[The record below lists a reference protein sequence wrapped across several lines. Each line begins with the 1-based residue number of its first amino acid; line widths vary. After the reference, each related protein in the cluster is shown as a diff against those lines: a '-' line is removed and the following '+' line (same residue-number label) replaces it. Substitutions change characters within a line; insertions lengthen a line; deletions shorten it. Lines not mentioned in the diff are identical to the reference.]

1 MLYLYDTT
9 LRDGAQGQSV
19 TFSLQDKEQVI
30 QRLDEV
36 GMHFIE
42 AGNPASNPKDAELY
56 ERMRTQPLK
65 NAKLVAFGST
75 RRVGAEAHADAG
87 LNVLANVGCQH
98 VAIFGKSWDFHVR
111 EVLHTT
117 LQENLNMI
125 ADSVRF
131 LCQAGKTVFFDAEHF
146 FDGYAAN
153 PRYAMETL
161 QAASD
166 AGAQFLVLCDTNGG
180 TLPEDIALCAQAG
193 FSAVELRKGTLLRYL
208 RGGGTLEALR
218 QTLEEQHVRAASL
231 NALESISFQTKAGG
245 RMLRELS
252 EWCFAACRV
261 LGCGCMEVIASFN
274 VPEGISAAAICRE
287 TADSL
292 LRLSDAAADYGVR
305 LALEF
310 MAVPGSS
317 VRTFAQCAEI
327 LETVDRANVGML
339 LDTWHFC
346 AGGSRPEELS
356 ALRGDRL
363 FMVHVSDCPA
373 RAPFTAQRAESYW
386 PGEGDAPLEELLR
399 NVRAIGYDGPCS
411 VEVMDPNVLA
421 LPAGDAIR
429 RAAETMKPLL
439 ARVER

>member
-1 MLYLYDTT
+1 MELCFNEMTVMKN
-9 LRDGAQGQSV
+9 GA
-19 TFSLQDKEQVI
+19 
-30 QRLDEV
+30 
-36 GMHFIE
+36 
-42 AGNPASNPKDAELY
+42 
-56 ERMRTQPLK
+56 
-65 NAKLVAFGST
+65 
-75 RRVGAEAHADAG
+75 
-87 LNVLANVGCQH
+87 
-98 VAIFGKSWDFHVR
+98 
-111 EVLHTT
+111 
-117 LQENLNMI
+117 
-125 ADSVRF
+125 
-131 LCQAGKTVFFDAEHF
+131 
-146 FDGYAAN
+146 
-153 PRYAMETL
+153 
-161 QAASD
+161 
-166 AGAQFLVLCDTNGG
+166 
-180 TLPEDIALCAQAG
+180 LPEDIALCAQAG

-231 NALESISFQTKAGG
+231 NALESVSFQTKAGG

-252 EWCFAACRV
+252 DWCFAACRV

-274 VPEGISAAAICRE
+274 VPEGTSAAAICRE

-356 ALRGDRL
+356 ALRGDRI

-386 PGEGDAPLEELLR
+386 PGEGDAPLEKLLR
-399 NVRAIGYDGPCS
+399 SVRATGYDGPCS

-421 LPAGDAIR
+421 LPA
-429 RAAETMKPLL
+429 ETMKPLL

>member
-1 MLYLYDTT
+1 MELCFNEMTVMKN
-9 LRDGAQGQSV
+9 GA
-19 TFSLQDKEQVI
+19 
-30 QRLDEV
+30 
-36 GMHFIE
+36 
-42 AGNPASNPKDAELY
+42 
-56 ERMRTQPLK
+56 
-65 NAKLVAFGST
+65 
-75 RRVGAEAHADAG
+75 
-87 LNVLANVGCQH
+87 
-98 VAIFGKSWDFHVR
+98 
-111 EVLHTT
+111 
-117 LQENLNMI
+117 
-125 ADSVRF
+125 
-131 LCQAGKTVFFDAEHF
+131 
-146 FDGYAAN
+146 
-153 PRYAMETL
+153 
-161 QAASD
+161 
-166 AGAQFLVLCDTNGG
+166 
-180 TLPEDIALCAQAG
+180 LPEDIALCAQAG

-208 RGGGTLEALR
+208 RGGGTLEALW

-231 NALESISFQTKAGG
+231 NALESVSFQTKAGG

-252 EWCFAACRV
+252 DWCFAACRV

-274 VPEGISAAAICRE
+274 VPEGISTAAICRE

-310 MAVPGSS
+310 MAMPGSS
-317 VRTFAQCAEI
+317 VQTFAQCAEI
-327 LETVDRANVGML
+327 LEAVDRANVGML

-363 FMVHVSDCPA
+363 FMVHVSDCPV

-399 NVRAIGYDGPCS
+399 NVRATGYDGPCS

>member
-1 MLYLYDTT
+1 M
-9 LRDGAQGQSV
+9 
-19 TFSLQDKEQVI
+19 
-30 QRLDEV
+30 
-36 GMHFIE
+36 
-42 AGNPASNPKDAELY
+42 ELCFN
-56 ERMRTQPLK
+56 EMTVMK
-65 NAKLVAFGST
+65 N
-75 RRVGAEAHADAG
+75 
-87 LNVLANVGCQH
+87 
-98 VAIFGKSWDFHVR
+98 
-111 EVLHTT
+111 
-117 LQENLNMI
+117 
-125 ADSVRF
+125 
-131 LCQAGKTVFFDAEHF
+131 
-146 FDGYAAN
+146 
-153 PRYAMETL
+153 
-161 QAASD
+161 
-166 AGAQFLVLCDTNGG
+166 G

-231 NALESISFQTKAGG
+231 NALESVSFQARAGG
-245 RMLRELS
+245 RMLRELGD
-252 EWCFAACRV
+252 WCFAACRV
-261 LGCGCMEVIASFN
+261 LGCGCMEVIASFH

-327 LETVDRANVGML
+327 LDTVDRANVGML

-399 NVRAIGYDGPCS
+399 SVRATGYDGPCS

-421 LPAGDAIR
+421 LPAEEAIR
-429 RAAETMKPLL
+429 RAAETRSRCLRGWSGKRSALRAEDHRL
-439 ARVER
+439 ARAGENTVFHGDGTAVDEVFIHAVGGVHAHIGGFRLEGEYAHKALTRASALKEREVVRIVCVGEEPVGAAKLVLDCVQAAQQTAQIMTGAAVDGVEVGNDGAEGARRRVIADVNGIDHLILQARIGVCSHVALPPQCFMPRL

>member
-1 MLYLYDTT
+1 M
-9 LRDGAQGQSV
+9 
-19 TFSLQDKEQVI
+19 
-30 QRLDEV
+30 
-36 GMHFIE
+36 
-42 AGNPASNPKDAELY
+42 ELCFN
-56 ERMRTQPLK
+56 EMTVMK
-65 NAKLVAFGST
+65 N
-75 RRVGAEAHADAG
+75 
-87 LNVLANVGCQH
+87 
-98 VAIFGKSWDFHVR
+98 
-111 EVLHTT
+111 
-117 LQENLNMI
+117 
-125 ADSVRF
+125 
-131 LCQAGKTVFFDAEHF
+131 
-146 FDGYAAN
+146 
-153 PRYAMETL
+153 
-161 QAASD
+161 
-166 AGAQFLVLCDTNGG
+166 G

-231 NALESISFQTKAGG
+231 NALESISFQTKDGG

-252 EWCFAACRV
+252 DWCFAACRV
-261 LGCGCMEVIASFN
+261 LGCDCMEVIASFN
-274 VPEGISAAAICRE
+274 VPEGTSAAAICCE

-327 LETVDRANVGML
+327 LEAVDRANVGML

-373 RAPFTAQRAESYW
+373 RA
-386 PGEGDAPLEELLR
+386 
-399 NVRAIGYDGPCS
+399 
-411 VEVMDPNVLA
+411 A
-421 LPAGDAIR
+421 L
-429 RAAETMKPLL
+429 
-439 ARVER
+439 

>member
-1 MLYLYDTT
+1 MSHPVYGLNE
-9 LRDGAQGQSV
+9 LREMFLRFFES
-19 TFSLQDKEQVI
+19 
-30 QRLDEV
+30 
-36 GMHFIE
+36 
-42 AGNPASNPKDAELY
+42 
-56 ERMRTQPLK
+56 ERMELCFNEMTVMK
-65 NAKLVAFGST
+65 N
-75 RRVGAEAHADAG
+75 GA
-87 LNVLANVGCQH
+87 
-98 VAIFGKSWDFHVR
+98 
-111 EVLHTT
+111 
-117 LQENLNMI
+117 
-125 ADSVRF
+125 
-131 LCQAGKTVFFDAEHF
+131 
-146 FDGYAAN
+146 
-153 PRYAMETL
+153 
-161 QAASD
+161 
-166 AGAQFLVLCDTNGG
+166 
-180 TLPEDIALCAQAG
+180 LPEDIALCAQAG
-193 FSAVELRKGTLLRYL
+193 FSTVELRKGTLLRYL

-231 NALESISFQTKAGG
+231 NALESVSFQTRAGG

-252 EWCFAACRV
+252 DWCFAACRV
-261 LGCGCMEVIASFN
+261 LGCGCMEVIASFH

-317 VRTFAQCAEI
+317 VQTFAQCAEI
-327 LETVDRANVGML
+327 LETVDRGNVGML

-399 NVRAIGYDGPCS
+399 SVRATGYDGPCS

>member
-1 MLYLYDTT
+1 M
-9 LRDGAQGQSV
+9 
-19 TFSLQDKEQVI
+19 
-30 QRLDEV
+30 
-36 GMHFIE
+36 
-42 AGNPASNPKDAELY
+42 ELCFN
-56 ERMRTQPLK
+56 EMTVMK
-65 NAKLVAFGST
+65 N
-75 RRVGAEAHADAG
+75 
-87 LNVLANVGCQH
+87 
-98 VAIFGKSWDFHVR
+98 
-111 EVLHTT
+111 
-117 LQENLNMI
+117 
-125 ADSVRF
+125 
-131 LCQAGKTVFFDAEHF
+131 
-146 FDGYAAN
+146 
-153 PRYAMETL
+153 
-161 QAASD
+161 
-166 AGAQFLVLCDTNGG
+166 G

-231 NALESISFQTKAGG
+231 NALESVSFQARAGG

-252 EWCFAACRV
+252 DWCFAACRV
-261 LGCGCMEVIASFN
+261 LGCDCMEVIASFN

-305 LALEF
+305 
-310 MAVPGSS
+310 G
-317 VRTFAQCAEI
+317 
-327 LETVDRANVGML
+327 NVGML

-399 NVRAIGYDGPCS
+399 NVRATGYDGPCS

-421 LPAGDAIR
+421 LPAEEAIR

>member
-98 VAIFGKSWDFHVR
+98 VAIFVKSCDFHVR
-111 EVLHTT
+111 E
-117 LQENLNMI
+117 
-125 ADSVRF
+125 VRF

-180 TLPEDIALCAQAG
+180 TLPEDI
-193 FSAVELRKGTLLRYL
+193 RNT
-208 RGGGTLEALR
+208 
-218 QTLEEQHVRAASL
+218 VRAAAERFPGKIGIHCHNDSGVAAAGSL
-231 NALESISFQTKAGG
+231 TAV
-245 RMLRELS
+245 RMGATMVQGTVNGLGERCGNTDLCTVIPNLVLKMGIDCFPNLPLLTSLS
-252 EWCFAACRV
+252 KFVSSVAN
-261 LGCGCMEVIASFN
+261 LSHQPGCGGQQ
-274 VPEGISAAAICRE
+274 P
-287 TADSL
+287 L
-292 LRLSDAAADYGVR
+292 LRHLRSGR
-305 LALEF
+305 
-310 MAVPGSS
+310 
-317 VRTFAQCAEI
+317 AQQ
-327 LETVDRANVGML
+327 
-339 LDTWHFC
+339 
-346 AGGSRPEELS
+346 P
-356 ALRGDRL
+356 
-363 FMVHVSDCPA
+363 
-373 RAPFTAQRAESYW
+373 
-386 PGEGDAPLEELLR
+386 
-399 NVRAIGYDGPCS
+399 DGPHPFRRS
-411 VEVMDPNVLA
+411 DGGKG
-421 LPAGDAIR
+421 LPHR
-429 RAAETMKPLL
+429 RTHLQQAQANG
-439 ARVER
+439 V